1 MKRELGFLEMTNMK
15 SWVAGAALGTAFM
28 LAAGSALAAVAVGD
42 TLGTKVSEIAT
53 QLEDKGYTIREIDVS
68 RSKIEVEVT
77 FDGADYEIDVDRTS
91 GTVIKIE
98 DD

>member
-1 MKRELGFLEMTNMK
+1 MTINRREFIKAN
-15 SWVAGAALGTAFM
+15 AIAAA
-28 LAAGSALAAVAVGD
+28 AAVAVGD
-42 TLGTKVSEIAT
+42 TLGIKVSEIAA

-91 GTVIKIE
+91 GTVIKMMTGSMALS
-98 DD
+98 